1 MSDDT
6 FTSGFIGQT
15 MPPVDVAFTDIQ
27 EIYTS
32 RSGWNRLFRCH
43 RHGKLHVLKTLQPM
57 YKGTAF
63 YEQALKK
70 EFNIGYQ
77 LEHPHIC
84 RTLGWE
90 NVPSVGCCILLEY
103 VDGVTL
109 KEFMQQGK
117 LTRPMAVKI
126 INELCSALQ
135 YIHKIGRAHV

>member
-63 YEQALKK
+63 YACADVEKTHAPRAV
-70 EFNIGYQ
+70 Q
-77 LEHPHIC
+77 LM
-84 RTLGWE
+84 GA
-90 NVPSVGCCILLEY
+90 G
-103 VDGVTL
+103 
-109 KEFMQQGK
+109 
-117 LTRPMAVKI
+117 A
-126 INELCSALQ
+126 
-135 YIHKIGRAHV
+135 